1 MATNDYAP
9 CQECGELEDHK
20 LHHDVVT
27 PMTRDEVH
35 FDECNAEASYEGEE
49 TGWVPS
55 MDCHEFEAGCY
66 CADAGK
72 CEVCV
77 DQAVDYADY
86 LRDAAKEAG

>member
-1 MATNDYAP
+1 MTNHAP
-9 CQECGELEDHK
+9 CVECFELEVHE
-20 LHHDVVT
+20 LHHDLYT
-27 PMTRDEVH
+27 EPHD
-35 FDECNAEASYEGEE
+35 DACNYEASWEGEE

-55 MDCHEFEAGCY
+55 MLCHEYEPGCY

-86 LRDAAKEAG
+86 LRDAAKEE